1 MINALDTV
9 WSKNNLPRKNI
20 NKVRA
25 NI

>member
-1 MINALDTV
+1 MIKALDTV

-20 NKVRA
+20 NKVTA